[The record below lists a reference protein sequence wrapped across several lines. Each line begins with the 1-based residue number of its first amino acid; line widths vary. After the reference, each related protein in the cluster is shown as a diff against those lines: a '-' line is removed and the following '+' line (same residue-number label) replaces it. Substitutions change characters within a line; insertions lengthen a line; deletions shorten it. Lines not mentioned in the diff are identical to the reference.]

1 MKTLWQQHINQALD
15 NRRQQQALRSRTAR
29 QSDTLPPLISHGGK
43 TLLNFGSNDYLGLSR
58 HPDIITAWQQA
69 LAEYGCGSTGS
80 PLLCGHTEAHENLES
95 ELARWQGYDAA
106 LLFAGGFAA
115 NQAVLLSLLDK
126 DAVFLGDKLCHASMQ
141 EAAALS
147 GALFRRFPHQDY
159 RRLETLLQQYAG
171 RRILVGSEGIFS
183 MDGDSADLCRLQQL
197 CREYG
202 AWLMLDDAHGAGI
215 RGSEGRGSANAAGI
229 KPDILLITFGK
240 AFGCMG
246 SAVLC
251 SRETA
256 VYLTQFARHL
266 VYSTAMPAAQAAALS
281 AALTAVRR
289 ADCLRDQLDSN
300 IRLFHRLM
308 RQNGL
313 HNRLIP
319 SASPI
324 QPLIC
329 GSNQAALTAAEK
341 MLQQDCYTPA
351 IRPPTV
357 PNAQARLRI
366 TLSAAHREAH
376 IIRLCESLHHALR

>member
-1 MKTLWQQHINQALD
+1 MKTLWQQHINEALD
-15 NRRQQQALRSRTAR
+15 GRRQQQALRSRRVR
-29 QSDTLPPLISHGGK
+29 QSDVSPPFISHGGK

-58 HPDIITAWQQA
+58 SPDITAAWQQA
-69 LAEYGCGSTGS
+69 LDTYGCGSTGS
-80 PLLCGHTEAHENLES
+80 PLLCGHTAAHDNLER
-95 ELARWQGYDAA
+95 ELALWQGYDAA
-106 LLFAGGFAA
+106 LLFASGFAA

-147 GALFRRFPHQDY
+147 GAIFRRFPHQDY

-183 MDGDSADLCRLQQL
+183 MDGDSADLCRLQAL
-197 CREYG
+197 CRQYG

-215 RGSEGRGSANAAGI
+215 RGSEGRGSADAAGI

-240 AFGCMG
+240 AFGSMG
-246 SAVLC
+246 AAVLC
-251 SRETA
+251 KRETA
-256 VYLTQFARHL
+256 DYLLQFARHL
-266 VYSTAMPAAQAAALS
+266 VYSTAMPPAQAAALS
-281 AALTAVRR
+281 AALNAIRR
-289 ADCLRDQLDSN
+289 ADGLRGQLQNN

-308 RQNGL
+308 QQNGL
-313 HNRLIP
+313 HSQLMP

-329 GSNQAALTAAEK
+329 GSNKAALSAAAE
-341 MLQQDCYTPA
+341 LLCRNCYAPA

-366 TLSAAHREAH
+366 TLSAAHREEH
-376 IIRLCESLHHALR
+376 IISLCESLHHALR